1 MVRSKGQISLNFGSH
16 VNFKDFF
23 IPNCVCVCSKKK
35 KIENILNRIFILLLG
50 SCPRG
55 ESWGCWGGVK
65 NLSVVICDGAP
76 STARSSLLLLFS
88 NMYSGAM
95 GLFVFCRKQTATYTV
110 GW

>member
-1 MVRSKGQISLNFGSH
+1 MSISKIFYSKL
-16 VNFKDFF
+16 
-23 IPNCVCVCSKKK
+23 CVCVLTK

-88 NMYSGAM
+88 NMFLVQWDI
-95 GLFVFCRKQTATYTV
+95 LFFAESRLQLIL
-110 GW
+110 